1 MAKYTFNGRDY
12 YFPEENLTEDQLR
25 KKVEDL
31 SKPLSESDDLEG
43 AGTYEDPKYEGFFTE
58 AGEGVFSG
66 VLGIFQ
72 GIGELGALG
81 VDLIADTSYAE
92 EVEKGF
98 NDFRNKLGIDKT
110 YFHVSD
116 PDCYKH
122 LGQQCDCPVSSEE
135 YNTESIRHI
144 NMIIHLTITK
154 LILLR
159 FILY

>member
-1 MAKYTFNGRDY
+1 MAKYTLNGRDY

-92 EVEKGF
+92 EVEKSFTGPSPQGGGK
-98 NDFRNKLGIDKT
+98 NLGKT
-110 YFHVSD
+110 YVYSINENREGHES
-116 PDCYKH
+116 YERRIKA
-122 LGQQCDCPVSSEE
+122 SS
-135 YNTESIRHI
+135 
-144 NMIIHLTITK
+144 
-154 LILLR
+154 
-159 FILY
+159 